1 MVGRRRWKS
10 PLQSFRAFPNLSS
23 GFLTSEDR
31 VQHDV
36 QKQNLRG
43 TKDECTDTGD
53 HIPIGEHH
61 VVVGNPTWHARQTGK
76 VRSEEHTSELQSRGH
91 LVCRLVLEKKKQKK
105 YSKT

>member
-31 VQHDV
+31 IQHDV

-43 TKDECTDTGD
+43 TKDERTDTGD

-61 VVVGNPTWHARQTGK
+61 VVVGKPTWHARQTGK
-76 VRSEEHTSELQSRGH
+76 VHGEERQMYTDKRHPEMSMSHSVDNHSTP
-91 LVCRLVLEKKKQKK
+91 
-105 YSKT
+105 